1 MLKVQPARRV
11 AAALAAILTGMLAF
25 VGAAAVASAPA
36 VAGPYP
42 PTVCAAIAV
51 STTTPYAGQKITVS
65 GTGFTAGD
73 QVEIV
78 LTGGANATLGHAMVA
93 ADGSFGAQ
101 VTIPGGIN
109 GHFKIDA
116 RGGGPSCPVDPI
128 LIDVRVGAG
137 IAGVA
142 AGPGGG
148 VGANGSGGLSFTGF
162 NALLLIAAAAVLIG
176 TGVLLARGGRRRT
189 DSGGW

>member
-1 MLKVQPARRV
+1 MAAMLVGV
-11 AAALAAILTGMLAF
+11 LTGLL
-25 VGAAAVASAPA
+25 VLLGATAVASTPA
-36 VAGPYP
+36 AAAPYP

-51 STTTPYAGQKITVS
+51 STTTPHANQKITVS

-78 LTGGANATLGHAMVA
+78 LSGSVNKTLAHARIA
-93 ADGSFGAQ
+93 ADGTFRTE
-101 VTIPGGIN
+101 VTIPGGIK
-109 GHFKIDA
+109 GHFKIEA

-128 LIDVRVGAG
+128 LLDVRAG
-137 IAGVA
+137 LGIGGVT

-148 VGANGSGGLSFTGF
+148 GPSTNGTGGLAFTGL
-162 NALLLIAAAAVLIG
+162 NALLLIAAAAALIA

-189 DSGGW
+189 HSSGW